1 MGFADDSQ
9 RHRHIPR
16 HHTRPSTSQECPQQ
30 LPCHEQSL
38 SRRRYHV
45 RYHVAALTQR
55 TSSTISNVYN
65 TCVHTGFHQPYP
77 PPPAQKFTALDIPG
91 PRNSLITNPSTPCSH
106 MLQAWS
112 DRTLTCP
119 GQPQLHVPRETHLHR
134 FLVLSTYIPI
144 SISYCSTVTQLRNH
158 TCPTPHLILEA
169 THPTAGEGTSKHR
182 GTRHTVT
189 GLHSRS
195 QPY

>member
-1 MGFADDSQ
+1 MILNGTAISLDIT
-9 RHRHIPR
+9 HVPR
-16 HHTRPSTSQECPQQ
+16 HHRNVHNSSHATSN
-30 LPCHEQSL
+30 H
-38 SRRRYHV
+38 
-45 RYHVAALTQR
+45 YHVAALTQR

-134 FLVLSTYIPI
+134 FLVLSIYSNIYIFLFNRDTAPK
-144 SISYCSTVTQLRNH
+144 
-158 TCPTPHLILEA
+158 PHLP
-169 THPTAGEGTSKHR
+169 TTSHPR
-182 GTRHTVT
+182 GNSPNRGRGDKQT
-189 GLHSRS
+189 
-195 QPY
+195 